1 MAMQRRW
8 LSWKLVLLLLAGA
21 SCTLRTVEAGDDATG
36 SRYRQ
41 HAALDDASV
50 YNLHCIAVLQGD
62 NAAAYH
68 LGWMRFS
75 GQEVPA
81 DKALAAGWFHLAA
94 KHGDS
99 HSQRILEDL
108 LPSVHPAKDIGC
120 PLRHGKPDR
129 ATIEAWI
136 NVMAPGYGLDANL
149 LLAVV
154 EVESSFNPRARSS
167 KNASGLMQLMPATA
181 SRFEV
186 DDIWDPIENLRGG
199 MAYLRW
205 LMDRYEG
212 DLDLS
217 LAAYNAGEHVVNRYG
232 GIPPYRET
240 RDYVKTVNHI
250 YNRAIQ

>member
-1 MAMQRRW
+1 MFTQRRW
-8 LSWKLVLLLLAGA
+8 LSWALIFLLLAVA
-21 SCTLRTVEAGDDATG
+21 SFTLGTVEAGDDAAGTG
-36 SRYRQ
+36 YGK

-50 YNLHCIAVLQGD
+50 YKLHCIAVLQGD
-62 NAAAYH
+62 FEAAYC

-81 DKALAAGWFHLAA
+81 DNALAAGWFRLAA
-94 KHGDS
+94 QHGDS
-99 HSQRILEDL
+99 HSQRILDDL
-108 LPSVHPAKDIGC
+108 LPSVQPAKDVGC

-136 NVMAPGYGLDANL
+136 NVLAPSYRLDANL

-154 EVESSFNPRARSS
+154 EVESRFNPRARSS
-167 KNASGLMQLMPATA
+167 KNARGLMQLMPATA
-181 SRFEV
+181 RRFEV
-186 DDIWDPIENLRGG
+186 DDIWDPLENLRGG

-217 LAAYNAGEHVVNRYG
+217 LAAYNAGERVVNRYG

-240 RDYVKTVNHI
+240 RNYVKTVNYI

>member
-1 MAMQRRW
+1 
-8 LSWKLVLLLLAGA
+8 
-21 SCTLRTVEAGDDATG
+21 
-36 SRYRQ
+36 
-41 HAALDDASV
+41 
-50 YNLHCIAVLQGD
+50 
-62 NAAAYH
+62 
-68 LGWMRFS
+68 
-75 GQEVPA
+75 
-81 DKALAAGWFHLAA
+81 
-94 KHGDS
+94 
-99 HSQRILEDL
+99 
-108 LPSVHPAKDIGC
+108 
-120 PLRHGKPDR
+120 RHGKPDR

-136 NVMAPGYGLDANL
+136 NVLAPSYGLDANL

-154 EVESSFNPRARSS
+154 EVESSFNPRARSP
-167 KNASGLMQLMPATA
+167 KNARGLMQLMPATA

-217 LAAYNAGEHVVNRYG
+217 LAAYNAGERVVNRYG

-240 RDYVKTVNHI
+240 RDYVKTVNHL